1 MYLKSIVVNGFKSF
15 AEKVNIDLS
24 NKVNVVVGPNGSG
37 KSNVVDAI
45 SWVLGTQSPGALRTN
60 KMEDVI
66 FAGTE
71 KLSEKGFAEV
81 YLNFVVDP
89 EKFNGSEEISIGR
102 KLYRDGAS
110 EYFMNGLNCRLLDIQ
125 EFLSDLGIGKQQH
138 TIISQGQIAE
148 ILNSKPEDHRVT
160 IEEAAGILPFKLK
173 KDKALRRIES
183 GEKEIKRAKDVLRE
197 INKQLKPL
205 KIQAEQA
212 QEHESLNASLLDSKT
227 NLNLLKYNNF
237 NTKENDSINKLTT
250 ISEKLDDISKSSNEA
265 KALKSN
271 LTKELGQGVSV
282 SSLFKDHSNKLT
294 TKSEQIKSVAQIATE
309 RLDNLNRETIREEKR
324 LTDLQN
330 KVLSN
335 TLTINDL
342 SNKLILKKN
351 TLTDLNKRLDHLNKQ
366 INENNKN
373 QSASLEVNEAILEK
387 DLDYLKGIVNKLET
401 NLLTSEGD
409 LNKWENDRNSTQES
423 MDSFSK
429 LISKKIL
436 LKNSFS
442 KVRKNIN
449 LIVNRE
455 VDVTKE
461 NLDIL
466 KAEYKSNVDILNSK
480 IEQQNIISNNSSY
493 KEELKNQEIILRK
506 NLNSLEEEITSR
518 SNQLVSAAEQI
529 KFLTN
534 ENSEL
539 QITIDEIHYAPNN
552 DYKSE
557 LESIISK
564 STALIKVLNKS
575 AHSMLLQA
583 DVYEQKHGNK
593 NSRII
598 ELDNE
603 IEKYNKS
610 YLLLNEEKGNIS
622 IKNAEYSS
630 EKAHYYSSLKNIYG
644 VENSDIDSFNA
655 DLYNQEEL
663 ENEIKIIENKLEN
676 IGVVN
681 YLAKTDFEQ
690 LNARHQDIS
699 VSIEDLT
706 TSKKELLTHIK
717 EIEDEIE
724 FRIDS
729 SFNSISV
736 HFGEIFEQLF
746 PGGKGSLE
754 LTNKENLLETG
765 IEINVQPKGK
775 KVKKLSLLS
784 GGERSLAAI
793 AFLFAIFKSFPSPF
807 YILDEVEAA
816 LDDANLHRM
825 INLLNYVRDDA
836 QFIIVT
842 HQQQT
847 MHAGDV
853 LYGVTMEPGSG
864 SRIFIKTK
872 SEFENLISNEGKKNE

>member
-212 QEHESLNASLLDSKT
+212 QEHESLNASLLESKT
-227 NLNLLKYNNF
+227 NLNLLKYENF
-237 NTKENDSINKLTT
+237 NTKENESINKLTT

-309 RLDNLNRETIREEKR
+309 RLDNLNRESIREEKR
-324 LTDLQN
+324 LIDLQN

-351 TLTDLNKRLDHLNKQ
+351 TLTDLNKSLENLNKQ

-401 NLLTSEGD
+401 NLITSEGD

-539 QITIDEIHYAPNN
+539 QITIDDIHYAPNN

-564 STALIKVLNKS
+564 STSLIKVLNKS

-603 IEKYNKS
+603 IEEYNKS
-610 YLLLNEEKGNIS
+610 YILLNEEKGNIS

-644 VENSDIDSFNA
+644 VENNDIDSFNS
-655 DLYNQEEL
+655 DLYSQDEL

-690 LNARHQDIS
+690 LNTRHQDIS

>member
-45 SWVLGTQSPGALRTN
+45 SWVLGTQSPGTLRTN

-71 KLSEKGFAEV
+71 KLAEKGFAEV

-102 KLYRDGAS
+102 KLFRDGAS

-183 GEKEIKRAKDVLRE
+183 GDKEIKRAKDVLRE

-212 QEHESLNASLLDSKT
+212 QAHETLSGSLLENKTNINILKYKIFNEKETGISNELKTTIEQLEEVNKSTDEAKSLKT
-227 NLNLLKYNNF
+227 NL
-237 NTKENDSINKLTT
+237 TS
-250 ISEKLDDISKSSNEA
+250 
-265 KALKSN
+265 
-271 LTKELGQGVSV
+271 ELGQGVSV
-282 SSLFKDHSNKLT
+282 SSLFKDYSNKLS
-294 TKSEQIKSVAQIATE
+294 TKSEQVKSVAQIATE
-309 RLDNLNRETIREEKR
+309 RLDNLERESIREEKR
-324 LTDLQN
+324 LIELQN
-330 KVLSN
+330 KVLTN

-342 SNKLILKKN
+342 SNKLISKKDN
-351 TLTDLNKRLDHLNKQ
+351 LTNLNQNLEYLNVQ
-366 INENNKN
+366 LNENNKN

-387 DLDYLKGIVNKLET
+387 DLDYLKGIISKLEVNIT
-401 NLLTSEGD
+401 DSEYEYQKWDKDKIVSSELL
-409 LNKWENDRNSTQES
+409 
-423 MDSFSK
+423 DSHSS
-429 LISKKIL
+429 LISKKII
-436 LKNSFS
+436 LKGSFS
-442 KVRKNIN
+442 KVRKNITSIFDRELEVTMKN
-449 LIVNRE
+449 LEKI
-455 VDVTKE
+455 K
-461 NLDIL
+461 L
-466 KAEYKSNVDILNSK
+466 EYKNNVDILNSK
-480 IEQQNIISNNSSY
+480 VEQQNSISNNSSY
-493 KEELKNQEIILRK
+493 KDELKIQEVSLRQK
-506 NLNSLEEEITSR
+506 LKQLEDEITSI

-534 ENSEL
+534 ENSDL
-539 QITIDEIHYAPNN
+539 QLTIDEIHYAPDHN
-552 DYKSE
+552 YKTE
-557 LESIISK
+557 LENIIDK
-564 STALIKVLNKS
+564 STTLISILNKS
-575 AHSMLLQA
+575 AESMLQQA
-583 DVYEQKHGNK
+583 NVYEQKHGNK
-593 NSRII
+593 NIKI
-598 ELDNE
+598 TELDSQ
-603 IEKYNKS
+603 IEDLNKN
-610 YLLLNEEKGNIS
+610 YLSLNEQKGNLS
-622 IKNAEYSS
+622 IKKAEYSS
-630 EKAHYYSSLKNIYG
+630 EKAHYYSTLINMYG
-644 VENSDIDSFNA
+644 VETEVIDSFIPSQHSQN
-655 DLYNQEEL
+655 EI
-663 ENEIKIIENKLEN
+663 ENEIRTIEQKLEN

-681 YLAKTDFEQ
+681 YLAKTDYEQ
-690 LNARHQDIS
+690 LDTRHQEITN
-699 VSIEDLT
+699 SIEDLT
-706 TSKKELLTHIK
+706 SSKKELLVHIK

-729 SFNSISV
+729 SFNSISI
-736 HFGEIFEQLF
+736 HFTEIFEQLF

-825 INLLNYVRDDA
+825 INLLNYVKDDA

-847 MHAGDV
+847 MHAGDI

-872 SEFENLISNEGKKNE
+872 SEFESLIANEVNKDE

>member
-15 AEKVNIDLS
+15 AERVNIDLS

-81 YLNFVVDP
+81 YLNFVVDAD
-89 EKFNGSEEISIGR
+89 KFNGSEEISIGR

-148 ILNSKPEDHRVT
+148 ILNSKPEDHRIT

-183 GEKEIKRAKDVLRE
+183 GDKEIKRAKDVLRE

-212 QEHESLNASLLDSKT
+212 QAHESLNVSLLQHKT
-227 NLNLLKYNNF
+227 NLNMLKYTIFDN
-237 NTKENDSINKLTT
+237 KEKDIFIQLDEVTNKLKNVVSAT
-250 ISEKLDDISKSSNEA
+250 EDA
-265 KALKSN
+265 KKLKSN
-271 LTKELGQGVSV
+271 LTSELGQGVSI
-282 SSLFKDHSNKLT
+282 SSLFKDYSNKLS
-294 TKSEQIKSVAQIATE
+294 TKSEQVKSVAQIATE
-309 RLDNLNRETIREEKR
+309 RLDNLERESIREEQR
-324 LTDLQN
+324 LSDLQN
-330 KVLSN
+330 KVLAN

-342 SNKLILKKN
+342 SNKLITRKN
-351 TLTDLNKRLDHLNKQ
+351 ILTELNQNLESLNKQ

-387 DLDYLKGIVNKLET
+387 DLDYLKDIVSKLED
-401 NLLTSEGD
+401 NLSASEETF
-409 LNKWENDRNSTQES
+409 NKWQQDKESTESLLEKHNS
-423 MDSFSK
+423 
-429 LISKKIL
+429 LISNKFT
-436 LKNSFS
+436 LKSSFS

-449 LIVNRE
+449 SIIDRE
-455 VDVTKE
+455 VDTTKD
-461 NLDIL
+461 NLDVL
-466 KAEYKSNVDILNSK
+466 KLEYNKKLDILNSK
-480 IEQQNIISNNSSY
+480 IDQQNIISNNTSY
-493 KEELKNQEIILRK
+493 KEELKNQEISLRAK
-506 NLNSLEEEITSR
+506 LKSLEDEITSR

-534 ENSEL
+534 ENSDL
-539 QITIDEIHYAPNN
+539 QLTIDEIHYAPDT
-552 DYKSE
+552 DYKNE
-557 LESIISK
+557 LENIIVE
-564 STALIKVLNKS
+564 STKLIQILNTS
-575 AHSMLLQA
+575 SESMLSQA
-583 DVYEQKHGNK
+583 DLYEQKHGNK
-593 NSRII
+593 NSQIS
-598 ELDNE
+598 ELDDE
-603 IEKYNKS
+603 IESLNKTYIS
-610 YLLLNEEKGNIS
+610 LNDEKSNLS
-622 IKNAEYSS
+622 IHKAEYSS
-630 EKAHYYSSLKNIYG
+630 EKAHHYSTLVNMYG
-644 VENSDIDSFNA
+644 LEMTQIESFDPALHKQN
-655 DLYNQEEL
+655 EM
-663 ENEIKIIENKLEN
+663 ENEIRSIEEQIEK

-681 YLAKTDFEQ
+681 YLAKTDYEQ
-690 LNARHQDIS
+690 LDARHQEIS
-699 VSIEDLT
+699 ASIEDLT
-706 TSKKELLTHIK
+706 SSKKELLLHIK

-736 HFGEIFEQLF
+736 HFAEIFEQLF

-825 INLLNYVRDDA
+825 INLLNFVKDDA

-847 MHAGDV
+847 MHAGDI

-872 SEFENLISNEGKKNE
+872 SEFENLIANESSSDE

>member
-15 AEKVNIDLS
+15 AERVNIDLS

-81 YLNFVVDP
+81 YLNFVVDAD
-89 EKFNGSEEISIGR
+89 KFNGSEEISIGR

-148 ILNSKPEDHRVT
+148 ILNSKPEDHRIT

-183 GEKEIKRAKDVLRE
+183 GDKEIKRAKDVLRE

-212 QEHESLNASLLDSKT
+212 QAHESLNVSLLQHKT
-227 NLNLLKYNNF
+227 NLNMLKYTIFDN
-237 NTKENDSINKLTT
+237 KEKDISIQLDEITNKLKNVVSAT
-250 ISEKLDDISKSSNEA
+250 EDA
-265 KALKSN
+265 KKLKSN
-271 LTKELGQGVSV
+271 LTSELGQGVSI
-282 SSLFKDHSNKLT
+282 SSLFKDYSNKLS
-294 TKSEQIKSVAQIATE
+294 TKSEQVKSVAQIATE
-309 RLDNLNRETIREEKR
+309 RLDNLERESIREEKR
-324 LTDLQN
+324 LSDLQN
-330 KVLSN
+330 KVLAN

-342 SNKLILKKN
+342 SNKLITRKN
-351 TLTDLNKRLDHLNKQ
+351 ILTELNQNLESLNKQ

-387 DLDYLKGIVNKLET
+387 DLDYLKDIVSKLED
-401 NLLTSEGD
+401 NLSASEETF
-409 LNKWENDRNSTQES
+409 NKWQQDKESTKSLLEKHNS
-423 MDSFSK
+423 
-429 LISKKIL
+429 LISNKFT
-436 LKNSFS
+436 LKSSFS

-449 LIVNRE
+449 SIIDRE
-455 VDVTKE
+455 VDTTKD
-461 NLDIL
+461 NLDVL
-466 KAEYKSNVDILNSK
+466 KLEYNKKLDILNSK
-480 IEQQNIISNNSSY
+480 IDQQNIISNNTSY
-493 KEELKNQEIILRK
+493 KEELKNQEVSLRAK
-506 NLNSLEEEITSR
+506 LKSLEDEITSR

-534 ENSEL
+534 ENSDL
-539 QITIDEIHYAPNN
+539 QLTIDEIHYAPDT
-552 DYKSE
+552 DYKNE
-557 LESIISK
+557 LENIIAE
-564 STALIKVLNKS
+564 STKLIQILNTS
-575 AHSMLLQA
+575 SESMLSQA
-583 DVYEQKHGNK
+583 DLYEQKHGNK
-593 NSRII
+593 NSKIS
-598 ELDNE
+598 ELDHE
-603 IEKYNKS
+603 IESLNKTYIS
-610 YLLLNEEKGNIS
+610 LNDEKSNLS
-622 IKNAEYSS
+622 IHKVEYSS
-630 EKAHYYSSLKNIYG
+630 EKAHHYSTLVNIYG
-644 VENSDIDSFNA
+644 LEMTQIESFEPE
-655 DLYNQEEL
+655 LHNQNEI
-663 ENEIKIIENKLEN
+663 ENEIRSIEKQIEK

-690 LNARHQDIS
+690 LDARHQEIS
-699 VSIEDLT
+699 ASIEDLT
-706 TSKKELLTHIK
+706 SSKKELLLHIK

-825 INLLNYVRDDA
+825 INLLNYVKDDA

-847 MHAGDV
+847 MHAGDI

-872 SEFENLISNEGKKNE
+872 SEFENLIANESNIDE

>member
-212 QEHESLNASLLDSKT
+212 QEHESLNASLLESKT
-227 NLNLLKYNNF
+227 NLNLLKYENF
-237 NTKENDSINKLTT
+237 NTKENESINKLTT

-324 LTDLQN
+324 LSDLQN
-330 KVLSN
+330 KVLTN

-351 TLTDLNKRLDHLNKQ
+351 TLTDLNKSLENLNKQ

-401 NLLTSEGD
+401 NLITSEGD

-539 QITIDEIHYAPNN
+539 QITIDDIHYAPNN

-564 STALIKVLNKS
+564 STSLIKVLNKS

-644 VENSDIDSFNA
+644 VENNDIDSFNS
-655 DLYNQEEL
+655 DLYSQDEL

-690 LNARHQDIS
+690 LNTRHQDIS

-706 TSKKELLTHIK
+706 TSKKELLIHIK

>member
-212 QEHESLNASLLDSKT
+212 QEHESLNASLLESKT
-227 NLNLLKYNNF
+227 NLNLLKYENF
-237 NTKENDSINKLTT
+237 NTKENESINKLTT

-282 SSLFKDHSNKLT
+282 SSLFKDYSNKLT

-324 LTDLQN
+324 LSDLQN
-330 KVLSN
+330 KVLTN

-351 TLTDLNKRLDHLNKQ
+351 TLTDLNKSLENLNKQ

-401 NLLTSEGD
+401 NLITSEGD

-480 IEQQNIISNNSSY
+480 IEQQNIISNNSAY

-557 LESIISK
+557 LEAIISK

-644 VENSDIDSFNA
+644 VESNDIDSFNS
-655 DLYNQEEL
+655 DLYSQDKL

-690 LNARHQDIS
+690 LNTRHQDIS

-754 LTNKENLLETG
+754 LTNKDNLLETG

-872 SEFENLISNEGKKNE
+872 SEFENLISNEGQKNE

>member
-212 QEHESLNASLLDSKT
+212 QEHESLNASLLESKT
-227 NLNLLKYNNF
+227 NLNLLKYENF
-237 NTKENDSINKLTT
+237 NTKENESINKLTT

-324 LTDLQN
+324 LSDLQN
-330 KVLSN
+330 KVLTN

-351 TLTDLNKRLDHLNKQ
+351 TLTDLNKSLENLNKQ

-401 NLLTSEGD
+401 NLITSEGD

-480 IEQQNIISNNSSY
+480 IEQQNIISNNSAY

-557 LESIISK
+557 LEAIISK

-644 VENSDIDSFNA
+644 VESNDIDSFNS
-655 DLYNQEEL
+655 DLYSQDKL

-690 LNARHQDIS
+690 LNTRHQDIS

-754 LTNKENLLETG
+754 LTNKDNLLETG

-872 SEFENLISNEGKKNE
+872 SEFENLISNEGQKNE

>member
-15 AEKVNIDLS
+15 AEKVNIELS

-45 SWVLGTQSPGALRTN
+45 SWVLGTQSPGTLRTN

-71 KLSEKGFAEV
+71 KLAEKGFAEV

-89 EKFNGSEEISIGR
+89 EKFNGSDEISIGR
-102 KLYRDGAS
+102 KLFRDGAS

-183 GEKEIKRAKDVLRE
+183 GDKEIKRAKDVLRE

-212 QEHESLNASLLDSKT
+212 QAHETLSKSLLENKTNINILKYKIFKEKETGISSELQTTIKDLEEVNKSTDEAKSLKT
-227 NLNLLKYNNF
+227 NL
-237 NTKENDSINKLTT
+237 TS
-250 ISEKLDDISKSSNEA
+250 
-265 KALKSN
+265 
-271 LTKELGQGVSV
+271 ELGQGVSV
-282 SSLFKDHSNKLT
+282 SSLFKDYSNKLS
-294 TKSEQIKSVAQIATE
+294 TKSEQVKSVAQIATE
-309 RLDNLNRETIREEKR
+309 RLDNLERESIRQEKR
-324 LTDLQN
+324 LSDLQN
-330 KVLSN
+330 KVLTN

-342 SNKLILKKN
+342 SNKLISKKDN
-351 TLTDLNKRLDHLNKQ
+351 LTNLNQNLEYLNVQ
-366 INENNKN
+366 LNENNKN

-387 DLDYLKGIVNKLET
+387 DLDYLKRIISKLEVNIT
-401 NLLTSEGD
+401 DRENEYQKWDKDKIVSSELL
-409 LNKWENDRNSTQES
+409 
-423 MDSFSK
+423 DSHSS
-429 LISKKIL
+429 LISKKII
-436 LKNSFS
+436 LKSSFS
-442 KVRKNIN
+442 KVRKNISS
-449 LIVNRE
+449 IFDRE
-455 VDVTKE
+455 LEVTRN
-461 NLDIL
+461 NLDKIKL
-466 KAEYKSNVDILNSK
+466 EYKNNVDILNSK
-480 IEQQNIISNNSSY
+480 VEQQESISNNSSY
-493 KEELKNQEIILRK
+493 KDELKNQEVSLRQ
-506 NLNSLEEEITSR
+506 NLKQLEDEITSI

-534 ENSEL
+534 ENSDL
-539 QITIDEIHYAPNN
+539 QLTIDEIHYAPDHN
-552 DYKSE
+552 YKTE
-557 LESIISK
+557 LENIIDK
-564 STALIKVLNKS
+564 STTLISILNKS
-575 AHSMLLQA
+575 SESMLLQA
-583 DVYEQKHGNK
+583 NVYEQKHGNK
-593 NSRII
+593 NIKI
-598 ELDNE
+598 TELDNQ
-603 IEKYNKS
+603 IENLNKKYLS
-610 YLLLNEEKGNIS
+610 LNEQKGNLS
-622 IKNAEYSS
+622 IKKAEYSS
-630 EKAHYYSSLKNIYG
+630 EKAHCYSTLINMYG
-644 VENSDIDSFNA
+644 VETEVIDSFISSQYSQN
-655 DLYNQEEL
+655 EI
-663 ENEIKIIENKLEN
+663 ENEIRTIEQKLEN

-681 YLAKTDFEQ
+681 YLAKTDYEQ
-690 LNARHQDIS
+690 LDTRHQEIS
-699 VSIEDLT
+699 NSIEDLT
-706 TSKKELLTHIK
+706 SSKKELLVHIK

-729 SFNSISV
+729 SFNSISL
-736 HFGEIFEQLF
+736 HFTEIFEQLF

-825 INLLNYVRDDA
+825 INLLNYVKDDA

-847 MHAGDV
+847 MHAGDI

-872 SEFENLISNEGKKNE
+872 SEFESLIANEVNKDE

>member
-45 SWVLGTQSPGALRTN
+45 SWVLGTQSPGTLRTN

-71 KLSEKGFAEV
+71 KLAEKGFAEV

-102 KLYRDGAS
+102 KLFRDGAS

-183 GEKEIKRAKDVLRE
+183 GDKEIKRAKDVLRE

-212 QEHESLNASLLDSKT
+212 QAHETLSKSLLENKTNINILKYKIFNEKEVGISNELQTTIEHLEEVNKSTDEAKSLKT
-227 NLNLLKYNNF
+227 NL
-237 NTKENDSINKLTT
+237 TS
-250 ISEKLDDISKSSNEA
+250 
-265 KALKSN
+265 
-271 LTKELGQGVSV
+271 ELGQGVSV
-282 SSLFKDHSNKLT
+282 SSLFKDYSNKLS
-294 TKSEQIKSVAQIATE
+294 TKSEQVKSVAQIATE
-309 RLDNLNRETIREEKR
+309 RLDNLERESIREEKR
-324 LTDLQN
+324 LIELQN
-330 KVLSN
+330 KVLTN

-342 SNKLILKKN
+342 SNKLISKKDN
-351 TLTDLNKRLDHLNKQ
+351 LTNLNQNLEYLNVQ
-366 INENNKN
+366 LNENNKN

-387 DLDYLKGIVNKLET
+387 DLDYLKGIISKLEVNIT
-401 NLLTSEGD
+401 DSEYEYQKWDKDKIVSSELL
-409 LNKWENDRNSTQES
+409 
-423 MDSFSK
+423 DSHSS
-429 LISKKIL
+429 LISKKII
-436 LKNSFS
+436 LKSSFS

-449 LIVNRE
+449 SIFDRE
-455 VDVTKE
+455 LEVTRN
-461 NLDIL
+461 NLDKIKL
-466 KAEYKSNVDILNSK
+466 EYKNNVDILNSK
-480 IEQQNIISNNSSY
+480 VEQQESISNNSSY
-493 KEELKNQEIILRK
+493 KDELKIQEVSLRQK
-506 NLNSLEEEITSR
+506 LKQLEDEITSI

-534 ENSEL
+534 ENSDL
-539 QITIDEIHYAPNN
+539 QLTIDEIHYAPDHN
-552 DYKSE
+552 YKTD
-557 LESIISK
+557 LENIIDK
-564 STALIKVLNKS
+564 STTLISILNKS
-575 AHSMLLQA
+575 SESMLLQA
-583 DVYEQKHGNK
+583 NVYEQKHGNK
-593 NSRII
+593 NIKI
-598 ELDNE
+598 TELDNQ
-603 IEKYNKS
+603 IENLNKN
-610 YLLLNEEKGNIS
+610 YLSLNEQKGNLS
-622 IKNAEYSS
+622 IKKAEYSS
-630 EKAHYYSSLKNIYG
+630 EKAHYYSTLINMYG
-644 VENSDIDSFNA
+644 VETEVIDSFITSQHSQN
-655 DLYNQEEL
+655 EI
-663 ENEIKIIENKLEN
+663 ENEIRTIEQKLEN

-681 YLAKTDFEQ
+681 YLAKTDYEQ
-690 LNARHQDIS
+690 LDTRQQEIS
-699 VSIEDLT
+699 NSIEDLT
-706 TSKKELLTHIK
+706 SSKKELLAHIK

-729 SFNSISV
+729 SFNSISL
-736 HFGEIFEQLF
+736 HFTEIFEQLF

-825 INLLNYVRDDA
+825 INLLNYVKDDA

-847 MHAGDV
+847 MHAGDI

-872 SEFENLISNEGKKNE
+872 SEFESLIANEVNKDE

>member
-15 AEKVNIDLS
+15 AERVNIDLS

-81 YLNFVVDP
+81 YLNFVVDAD
-89 EKFNGSEEISIGR
+89 KFNGSEEISIGR

-148 ILNSKPEDHRVT
+148 ILNSKPEDHRIT

-183 GEKEIKRAKDVLRE
+183 GDKEIKRAKDVLRE

-212 QEHESLNASLLDSKT
+212 QAHESLNVSLLEHKT
-227 NLNLLKYNNF
+227 NLNMLKYTIFDN
-237 NTKENDSINKLTT
+237 KEKDISIQLDEITNKLKNVVSAT
-250 ISEKLDDISKSSNEA
+250 EA
-265 KALKSN
+265 AKKLKSN
-271 LTKELGQGVSV
+271 LTSELGQGVSI
-282 SSLFKDHSNKLT
+282 SSLFKDYSNKLS
-294 TKSEQIKSVAQIATE
+294 TKSEQVKSVAQIATE
-309 RLDNLNRETIREEKR
+309 RLDNLERESIREEQR
-324 LTDLQN
+324 LSDLQN
-330 KVLSN
+330 KVLAN

-342 SNKLILKKN
+342 SNKLITRKD
-351 TLTDLNKRLDHLNKQ
+351 TLTDLNQNLESLNKQ

-387 DLDYLKGIVNKLET
+387 DLDYLKDIVSKLEV
-401 NLLTSEGD
+401 NLSASEETF
-409 LNKWENDRNSTQES
+409 NKWQQDKESTKSLLEKHNS
-423 MDSFSK
+423 
-429 LISKKIL
+429 LISNKFT
-436 LKNSFS
+436 LKSSFS

-449 LIVNRE
+449 SIIDRE
-455 VDVTKE
+455 VDTTKI
-461 NLDIL
+461 NLDVL
-466 KAEYKSNVDILNSK
+466 KLEYNKKLDILNSK
-480 IEQQNIISNNSSY
+480 IDQQNIISNNTSY
-493 KEELKNQEIILRK
+493 KEELKNQEVSLRAK
-506 NLNSLEEEITSR
+506 LKSLEDDITSR

-534 ENSEL
+534 ENSDL
-539 QITIDEIHYAPNN
+539 QLTIDEIHYAPDT
-552 DYKSE
+552 DYKNE
-557 LESIISK
+557 LENIIAE
-564 STALIKVLNKS
+564 STKLIQILNTS
-575 AHSMLLQA
+575 SESMLSQA
-583 DVYEQKHGNK
+583 DLYEQKHGNK
-593 NSRII
+593 NSKIS
-598 ELDNE
+598 ELDDE
-603 IEKYNKS
+603 IESLNKTYIS
-610 YLLLNEEKGNIS
+610 LNDEKSNLS
-622 IKNAEYSS
+622 IQKAEYSS
-630 EKAHYYSSLKNIYG
+630 EKAHHYSTLVNMYG
-644 VENSDIDSFNA
+644 IEMRQIQGFDPELHNQNEMENDIRSI
-655 DLYNQEEL
+655 EEQ
-663 ENEIKIIENKLEN
+663 IEK

-681 YLAKTDFEQ
+681 YLAKTDYEQ
-690 LNARHQDIS
+690 LDARHQEIS
-699 VSIEDLT
+699 ASIEDLT
-706 TSKKELLTHIK
+706 SSKKELLLHIK

-736 HFGEIFEQLF
+736 HFAEIFEQLF

-825 INLLNYVRDDA
+825 INLLNYVKDDA

-847 MHAGDV
+847 MHAGDI

-872 SEFENLISNEGKKNE
+872 SEFENLIANESNRDE

>member
-15 AEKVNIDLS
+15 AEKVNIELS

-45 SWVLGTQSPGALRTN
+45 SWVLGTQSPGTLRTN

-71 KLSEKGFAEV
+71 KLAEKGFVEV

-102 KLYRDGAS
+102 KLFRDGAS

-183 GEKEIKRAKDVLRE
+183 GDKEIKRAKDVLRE

-212 QEHESLNASLLDSKT
+212 QAHETLSKSLLENKTNINILKYKIFKEKETGISSELQTTIKDLEEVNKSTDEAKSLKT
-227 NLNLLKYNNF
+227 NL
-237 NTKENDSINKLTT
+237 TS
-250 ISEKLDDISKSSNEA
+250 
-265 KALKSN
+265 
-271 LTKELGQGVSV
+271 ELGQGVSV
-282 SSLFKDHSNKLT
+282 SSLFKDYSNKLS
-294 TKSEQIKSVAQIATE
+294 TKSEQVKSVAQIATE
-309 RLDNLNRETIREEKR
+309 RLDNLERESIRQEKR
-324 LTDLQN
+324 LSDLQN
-330 KVLSN
+330 KVLTN

-342 SNKLILKKN
+342 SNKLISKKDN
-351 TLTDLNKRLDHLNKQ
+351 LTNLNQNLEYLNVQ
-366 INENNKN
+366 LNENNKN

-387 DLDYLKGIVNKLET
+387 DLDYLKRIISKLEVNIT
-401 NLLTSEGD
+401 DRENEYQKWDKDKIVSSELL
-409 LNKWENDRNSTQES
+409 
-423 MDSFSK
+423 DSHSS
-429 LISKKIL
+429 LISKKII
-436 LKNSFS
+436 LKSSFS
-442 KVRKNIN
+442 KVRKNITS
-449 LIVNRE
+449 IFDRE
-455 VDVTKE
+455 LEVTRN
-461 NLDIL
+461 NLDKIKL
-466 KAEYKSNVDILNSK
+466 EYKNNVDILNSK
-480 IEQQNIISNNSSY
+480 VEQQESISNNSSY
-493 KEELKNQEIILRK
+493 KDELKNQEVSLRQ
-506 NLNSLEEEITSR
+506 NLKQLEDEITAI

-534 ENSEL
+534 ENSDL
-539 QITIDEIHYAPNN
+539 QLTIDEIHYAPDHN
-552 DYKSE
+552 YKTE
-557 LESIISK
+557 LENIIDK
-564 STALIKVLNKS
+564 STTLISILNKS
-575 AHSMLLQA
+575 SESMLLQA
-583 DVYEQKHGNK
+583 NVYEQKHGNK
-593 NSRII
+593 NIKI
-598 ELDNE
+598 TELDNQ
-603 IEKYNKS
+603 IENLNKKYLS
-610 YLLLNEEKGNIS
+610 LNEQKGNLS
-622 IKNAEYSS
+622 IKKAEYSS
-630 EKAHYYSSLKNIYG
+630 EKAHYYSTLINMYG
-644 VENSDIDSFNA
+644 VETEVIDSFISSQYSQN
-655 DLYNQEEL
+655 EV
-663 ENEIKIIENKLEN
+663 ENEIRTIEQKLEN

-681 YLAKTDFEQ
+681 YLAKTDYEQ
-690 LNARHQDIS
+690 LDTRHQEIS
-699 VSIEDLT
+699 NSIEDLT
-706 TSKKELLTHIK
+706 SSKKELLVHIK

-729 SFNSISV
+729 SFNSISL
-736 HFGEIFEQLF
+736 HFTEIFEQLF

-825 INLLNYVRDDA
+825 INLLNYVKDDA

-847 MHAGDV
+847 MHAGDI

-872 SEFENLISNEGKKNE
+872 SEFESLIANEVNKDE

>member
-81 YLNFVVDP
+81 YLNFVVNP

-212 QEHESLNASLLDSKT
+212 QAHESLNASLLESKT
-227 NLNLLKYNNF
+227 NLNLLKYTNF
-237 NTKENDSINKLTT
+237 NAKENDSINELKI
-250 ISEKLDDISKSSNEA
+250 ISEKLDNISKSNNEA
-265 KALKSN
+265 KTLKSN

-282 SSLFKDHSNKLT
+282 SSLFKDHSNKLS

-330 KVLSN
+330 KVLTN

-351 TLTDLNKRLDHLNKQ
+351 TLTNLNKSLEHLNKQ

-387 DLDYLKGIVNKLET
+387 DLDYLKGIINKLET
-401 NLLTSEGD
+401 SLLTSEGD
-409 LNKWENDRNSTQES
+409 LNKWENDRNSTQEAV
-423 MDSFSK
+423 DSFSK

-455 VDVTKE
+455 LDVTKE

-466 KAEYKSNVDILNSK
+466 KSEYKSNVDILNSK

-557 LESIISK
+557 LETIISK
-564 STALIKVLNKS
+564 STALIKVLNQS
-575 AHSMLLQA
+575 AQSMLLQA

-598 ELDNE
+598 QLDNE
-603 IEKYNKS
+603 IEQFNNS
-610 YLLLNEEKGNIS
+610 YLLLNEQKGNIS

-630 EKAHYYSSLKNIYG
+630 EKAHYYSSLKNMYG
-644 VENSDIDSFNA
+644 VESNDIDSFNS
-655 DLYNQEEL
+655 DLYSQEEL
-663 ENEIKIIENKLEN
+663 ENEIKIIEKKLED

-681 YLAKTDFEQ
+681 YLAKTDFDQ
-690 LNARHQDIS
+690 LNTRHQDIS

-872 SEFENLISNEGKKNE
+872 SEFENLISNEGKNNE

>member
-1 MYLKSIVVNGFKSF
+1 VNGFKSF

-45 SWVLGTQSPGALRTN
+45 SWVLGTQSPGTLRTN

-71 KLSEKGFAEV
+71 KLAEKGFAEV

-102 KLYRDGAS
+102 KLFRDGAS

-183 GEKEIKRAKDVLRE
+183 GDKEIKRAKDVLRE

-212 QEHESLNASLLDSKT
+212 QAHETLSKSLLENKTNINILKYKIFNEKEVGISNELQTTIEHIEEVNKSTDEAKSLKT
-227 NLNLLKYNNF
+227 NL
-237 NTKENDSINKLTT
+237 TS
-250 ISEKLDDISKSSNEA
+250 
-265 KALKSN
+265 
-271 LTKELGQGVSV
+271 ELGQGVSV
-282 SSLFKDHSNKLT
+282 SSLFKDYSNKLS
-294 TKSEQIKSVAQIATE
+294 TKSEQVKSVAQIATE
-309 RLDNLNRETIREEKR
+309 RLDNLERESIREEKR
-324 LTDLQN
+324 LTELQN
-330 KVLSN
+330 KVLTN

-342 SNKLILKKN
+342 SNKLISKKDN
-351 TLTDLNKRLDHLNKQ
+351 LTNLNQNLEYLNAQ
-366 INENNKN
+366 LNENNKN

-387 DLDYLKGIVNKLET
+387 DLDYLKGIISKLEVNIT
-401 NLLTSEGD
+401 DSEYEYQKWDKDKIVSSELL
-409 LNKWENDRNSTQES
+409 
-423 MDSFSK
+423 DSHSS
-429 LISKKIL
+429 LISKKII
-436 LKNSFS
+436 LKSSFS

-449 LIVNRE
+449 SIFDRE
-455 VDVTKE
+455 LEVTRN
-461 NLDIL
+461 NLDKIKL
-466 KAEYKSNVDILNSK
+466 EYKNNVDILNSK
-480 IEQQNIISNNSSY
+480 VEQQESISNNSSY
-493 KEELKNQEIILRK
+493 KDELKIQEVSLRQK
-506 NLNSLEEEITSR
+506 LKQLEDEITSI

-534 ENSEL
+534 ENSDL
-539 QITIDEIHYAPNN
+539 QLTIDEIHYAPDHN
-552 DYKSE
+552 YKTD
-557 LESIISK
+557 LENIIDK
-564 STALIKVLNKS
+564 STTLISILNKS
-575 AHSMLLQA
+575 SESMLLQA
-583 DVYEQKHGNK
+583 NVYEQKHGNK
-593 NSRII
+593 NIKI
-598 ELDNE
+598 TELDNQ
-603 IEKYNKS
+603 IENLNKN
-610 YLLLNEEKGNIS
+610 YLSLNEQKGNLS
-622 IKNAEYSS
+622 IKKAEYSS
-630 EKAHYYSSLKNIYG
+630 EKAHYYSTLINMYG
-644 VENSDIDSFNA
+644 VETEVIDSFITSQHSQN
-655 DLYNQEEL
+655 EI
-663 ENEIKIIENKLEN
+663 ENEIRTIEQKLEN

-681 YLAKTDFEQ
+681 YLAKTDYEQ
-690 LNARHQDIS
+690 LDTRQQEIS
-699 VSIEDLT
+699 NSIEDLT
-706 TSKKELLTHIK
+706 SSKKELLVHIK

-729 SFNSISV
+729 SFNSISL
-736 HFGEIFEQLF
+736 HFTEIFEQLF

-825 INLLNYVRDDA
+825 INLLNYVKDDA

-847 MHAGDV
+847 MHAGDI

-872 SEFENLISNEGKKNE
+872 SEFESLIANEVNKDE

>member
-212 QEHESLNASLLDSKT
+212 QEHESLNASLLESKT
-227 NLNLLKYNNF
+227 NLNLLKYENF
-237 NTKENDSINKLTT
+237 NTKENESINKLTT

-351 TLTDLNKRLDHLNKQ
+351 TLTDLNKSLENLNKQ

-480 IEQQNIISNNSSY
+480 IEQQNIISNNSAY

-506 NLNSLEEEITSR
+506 NLNSLEEETTSR

-557 LESIISK
+557 LEAIISK

-644 VENSDIDSFNA
+644 VESNDIDSFNS
-655 DLYNQEEL
+655 DLYSQDKL

-690 LNARHQDIS
+690 LNTRHQDIS

-754 LTNKENLLETG
+754 LTNKDNLLETG

-872 SEFENLISNEGKKNE
+872 SEFENLISNEGQKNE

>member
-1 MYLKSIVVNGFKSF
+1 
-15 AEKVNIDLS
+15 
-24 NKVNVVVGPNGSG
+24 
-37 KSNVVDAI
+37 
-45 SWVLGTQSPGALRTN
+45 
-60 KMEDVI
+60 MEDVI

-81 YLNFVVDP
+81 YLNFVVNP

-212 QEHESLNASLLDSKT
+212 QAHESLNASLLESKT
-227 NLNLLKYNNF
+227 NLNLLKYTNF
-237 NTKENDSINKLTT
+237 NAKENDSINELTI
-250 ISEKLDDISKSSNEA
+250 ISEKLDNISKSNNEA
-265 KALKSN
+265 KTLKSN

-282 SSLFKDHSNKLT
+282 SSLFKDHSNKLS

-330 KVLSN
+330 KVLTN

-351 TLTDLNKRLDHLNKQ
+351 TLTNLNKSLEHLNKQ

-387 DLDYLKGIVNKLET
+387 DLDYLKGIINKLET
-401 NLLTSEGD
+401 SLLTSEGD
-409 LNKWENDRNSTQES
+409 LNKWENDRNSTQEAV
-423 MDSFSK
+423 DSFSK

-455 VDVTKE
+455 LDVTKE

-466 KAEYKSNVDILNSK
+466 KSEYKSNVDILNSK

-557 LESIISK
+557 LETIISK
-564 STALIKVLNKS
+564 STALIKVLNQS
-575 AHSMLLQA
+575 AQSMLLQA

-598 ELDNE
+598 QLDNE
-603 IEKYNKS
+603 IEQFNNS
-610 YLLLNEEKGNIS
+610 YLLLNEQKGNIS

-630 EKAHYYSSLKNIYG
+630 EKAHYYSSLKNMYG
-644 VENSDIDSFNA
+644 VESNDIDSFNS
-655 DLYNQEEL
+655 DLYSQEEL
-663 ENEIKIIENKLEN
+663 ENEIKIIEKKLED

-681 YLAKTDFEQ
+681 YLAKTDFDQ
-690 LNARHQDIS
+690 LNSRHQDIS

-872 SEFENLISNEGKKNE
+872 SEFENLISNEGKNNE